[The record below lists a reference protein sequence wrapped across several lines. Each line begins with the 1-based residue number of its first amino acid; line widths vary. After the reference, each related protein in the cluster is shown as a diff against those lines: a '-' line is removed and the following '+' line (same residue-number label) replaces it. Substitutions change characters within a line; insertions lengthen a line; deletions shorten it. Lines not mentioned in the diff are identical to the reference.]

1 MRKQKMPMVRVHKVI
16 ARNVHNQT
24 REFMVPAPSESAA
37 LLNFNDSDWL
47 YDCKFIR
54 YSAPEIHWGTSGMS
68 FHLEGDVIEEG
79 HPSYEYMYAYYARD
93 IAAFVAD
100 LQRTGHMLPD
110 DPL

>member
-1 MRKQKMPMVRVHKVI
+1 
-16 ARNVHNQT
+16 
-24 REFMVPAPSESAA
+24 
-37 LLNFNDSDWL
+37 
-47 YDCKFIR
+47 
-54 YSAPEIHWGTSGMS
+54 MS

-93 IAAFVAD
+93 IAAFVVD